1 MAADPI
7 RYTQASQKMTL
18 HKIQVENSSFPS
30 MQAWSNGNFA
40 STLRPFSFF
49 WGEVRKR
56 RFIQGQAFYA
66 AKQKHKSSMRSICC
80 VYKIKR
86 HQNIKRTGSWTWC
99 CYFQS
104 FEFAIDS
111 FFSSHKCQAAI
122 SVIPGKWNPEFE
134 DDVLF
139 PSLLIVVAISY
150 TVQAIS
156 LDVCVFFRVCSLW
169 MAPDKMSCSIQ
180 CQTSF
185 SWRRFVFSMMNL
197 LSIMNHPSYRG
208 IFPK

>member
-1 MAADPI
+1 
-7 RYTQASQKMTL
+7 
-18 HKIQVENSSFPS
+18 

-150 TVQAIS
+150 TVQASTGHQSWRVCFFPCLFFMDGSGQDELFNSMSDIFFMAT
-156 LDVCVFFRVCSLW
+156 VCV
-169 MAPDKMSCSIQ
+169 
-180 CQTSF
+180 
-185 SWRRFVFSMMNL
+185 
-197 LSIMNHPSYRG
+197 
-208 IFPK
+208 